1 MLKTQGPHINVPVM
15 APISPRVHARMIAAT
30 RTAKLYGFHGQE
42 VEREVNEEEE
52 AQTCTILYQLRLY
65 TLPVHNFHIFSAR
78 QGFLQVIPFDSL
90 THTHILIDRILP
102 MQSRSRLQSKRYPH
116 AGRRC
121 SDLQKAA
128 LTILGGDEGPIQR
141 EVVSLCPSLCDI
153 DISLLH

>member
-65 TLPVHNFHIFSAR
+65 TLPVHTFHIFSAR

-90 THTHILIDRILP
+90 SHTHID
-102 MQSRSRLQSKRYPH
+102 
-116 AGRRC
+116 
-121 SDLQKAA
+121 
-128 LTILGGDEGPIQR
+128 
-141 EVVSLCPSLCDI
+141 
-153 DISLLH
+153 

>member
-1 MLKTQGPHINVPVM
+1 MKRKKHRPVQYCTNS
-15 APISPRVHARMIAAT
+15 ACIPY
-30 RTAKLYGFHGQE
+30 LY
-42 VEREVNEEEE
+42 
-52 AQTCTILYQLRLY
+52 
-65 TLPVHNFHIFSAR
+65 
-78 QGFLQVIPFDSL
+78 IPFISL
-90 THTHILIDRILP
+90 VLDRVFCRLFLSTLSHTHILIDRILP